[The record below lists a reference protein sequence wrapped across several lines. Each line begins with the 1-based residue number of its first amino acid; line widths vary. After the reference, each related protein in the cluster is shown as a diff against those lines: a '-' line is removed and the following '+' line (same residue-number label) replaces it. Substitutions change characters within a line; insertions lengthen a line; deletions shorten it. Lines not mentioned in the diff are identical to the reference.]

1 MFKCMCC
8 SALFE
13 EPVVNRS
20 FNSEYGHDVH
30 SFCPYCFEE
39 EEFEEMFEDED

>member
-1 MFKCMCC
+1 MYKCLSC

-20 FNSEYGHDVH
+20 FSSEYGHDVH

-39 EEFEEMFEDED
+39 EEFEELYEEED

>member
-1 MFKCMCC
+1 MYKCLSC
-8 SALFE
+8 SSLFE
-13 EPVVNRS
+13 EPVVSRS

-39 EEFEEMFEDED
+39 EEFEEMFEEED

>member
-1 MFKCMCC
+1 MYKCLSC

-13 EPVVNRS
+13 EPAVNRS

-39 EEFEEMFEDED
+39 EEFEELYEEED

>member
-1 MFKCMCC
+1 MYKCLSC

-13 EPVVNRS
+13 EPVVDRS

-39 EEFEEMFEDED
+39 EEFEEMFEEED

>member
-1 MFKCMCC
+1 MYKCLSC

-30 SFCPYCFEE
+30 SYCPYCFEE
-39 EEFEEMFEDED
+39 EEFEELYEEED

>member
-1 MFKCMCC
+1 MYKCLSCL
-8 SALFE
+8 ALFE

-39 EEFEEMFEDED
+39 EEFEDLYEEED